1 MKSKFIIIFSAL
13 LFCAL
18 FISGVQA
25 QDTTKTKDKQTQRAQ
40 HFVDKDGDGYN
51 DNAPDHDG
59 DGVPNCLDP
68 DWWKLKKEKGKGKKL
83 RFVDL
88 DGDGI
93 NDNLQSSDQKKGE
106 NQKQMNDDGGS
117 SIDSKQQEQKGQGQ
131 KKRGNKR

>member
-1 MKSKFIIIFSAL
+1 MKSKFLIIFSAL

-25 QDTTKTKDKQTQRAQ
+25 QDTTKTKDKQTQRTQ

-68 DWWKLKKEKGKGKKL
+68 DWRKLKKEKGKGKKL

-106 NQKQMNDDGGS
+106 NQKQMKDDGGS